1 MAQQPENQPISDEER
16 ATWVR
21 EQFQKANKFLAENGV
36 LFDSVVTE
44 ESRYLIPYLAV
55 WKIKAMDSKRYWV
68 ISGDLPS
75 DYTSVDNAKDAKEAL
90 RHFAMHWQLKAENLI
105 NAKDADKTQKEFGA
119 LPKIKNSLSNKEERW
134 AGRLSPQIIK
144 FDLFIMLNKESKFL
158 SRIHT

>member
-1 MAQQPENQPISDEER
+1 MAEQPENQPISDEER

-36 LFDSVVTE
+36 LFDSVITE
-44 ESRYLIPYLAV
+44 ESRYLMPYLAV
-55 WKIKAMDSKRYWV
+55 WKIRAMDSKRYWV

-75 DYTSVDNAKDAKEAL
+75 DYTSVDNAKDAKDVL

-119 LPKIKNSLSNKEERW
+119 LLINRAENLFAMQNTP
-134 AGRLSPQIIK
+134 
-144 FDLFIMLNKESKFL
+144 DLWV
-158 SRIHT
+158 

>member
-1 MAQQPENQPISDEER
+1 MRVKMAEQPENQPISDEER

-36 LFDSVVTE
+36 LFESVVTE

-119 LPKIKNSLSNKEERW
+119 LLINRAENLFAMQNTP
-134 AGRLSPQIIK
+134 
-144 FDLFIMLNKESKFL
+144 DLWL
-158 SRIHT
+158 